1 MKKIQ
6 ISVVIPLF
14 NEKESLVQ
22 LVGEVRESLE
32 KIPKTFEII
41 FVDDGSTDESFREL
55 EKIKRSARVAI
66 TIIRFRKNEGKSAAL
81 EAGFKQA
88 SGDIVVTL
96 DADLQDDPQEIKKLL
111 LELDKGYDL
120 VVGWRKNRKDRQ
132 NKIRLSRV
140 FNCVVAKISHIPLHD
155 MNCGLKVMKK
165 EVAKEINLYGELHR
179 FIPVLAVSQGF
190 KVSEVEV
197 AHHER
202 KFGRSKYNNARL
214 MHAFFDL
221 ITTYFLISFKN
232 RPLQIFG
239 PVGAIFIALG
249 LIVLIYLSG
258 LHFFG
263 ATIGRRPLL
272 FLGILFLLF
281 GVQIFSTGLLAE
293 LMISLH
299 SKRDKYPIKD

>member
-22 LVGEVRESLE
+22 LTREVMEILE

-140 FNCVVAKISHIPLHD
+140 FNCVVAKINHIPLHD

-299 SKRDKYPIKD
+299 SKRGKYPIKD